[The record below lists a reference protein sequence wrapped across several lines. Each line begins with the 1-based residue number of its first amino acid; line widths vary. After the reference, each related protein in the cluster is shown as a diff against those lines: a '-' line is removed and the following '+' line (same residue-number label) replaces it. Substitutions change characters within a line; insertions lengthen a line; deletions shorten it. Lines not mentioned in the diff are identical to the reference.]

1 MFNIKAKRKMK
12 KYYVARVYESKSFT
26 PDIIFGTNS
35 REDADQYAAIM
46 KRTEE
51 GARDFIV
58 LTLA

>member
-1 MFNIKAKRKMK
+1 MK